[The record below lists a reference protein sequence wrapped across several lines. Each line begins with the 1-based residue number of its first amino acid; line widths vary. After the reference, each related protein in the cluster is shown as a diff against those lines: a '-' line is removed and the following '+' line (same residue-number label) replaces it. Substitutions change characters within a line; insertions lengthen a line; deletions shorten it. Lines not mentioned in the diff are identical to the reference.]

1 MEENDLS
8 ALWWER
14 GERPI
19 SKPIQKRCLMR
30 RCSTDLMIKLTM
42 QREIAPYKWVHPDDH
57 ERR

>member
-14 GERPI
+14 SERLI
-19 SKPIQKRCLMR
+19 SKPIQKRCLLR